1 MMLAD
6 SLTVSLASV
15 PVLRLLALLLIQ
27 LYCPLNSFI
36 LAFISYLDNIY
47 LTYIHFLKIYL
58 FIYLFLLSKILAPG
72 QPLH

>member
-6 SLTVSLASV
+6 SLTRSLASV
-15 PVLRLLALLLIQ
+15 PVLRLFALLLIQ

-47 LTYIHFLKIYL
+47 LTYIHFLKCIYL
-58 FIYLFLLSKILAPG
+58 FIFAKLNFGS
-72 QPLH
+72 